1 MEIQL
6 RKLRML
12 WMYIFLNMHPCGP
25 VHLKLSKD
33 PWLTTIGYEA
43 LGNSFY
49 IVLHQ
54 KTNQSYDIS
63 IKLFLNNDLQGIVIY
78 NDKVQL

>member
-1 MEIQL
+1 
-6 RKLRML
+6 
-12 WMYIFLNMHPCGP
+12 MHPCGP

-63 IKLFLNNDLQGIVIY
+63 IKLFLNNDL
-78 NDKVQL
+78 